1 LIDTANPIVEQAV
14 SGILPSWRAIT
25 PDVVS
30 RCRKQATVRA
40 FEQAGFAFLN
50 YQSLKLHALAERLA
64 NLGHSL
70 RRKPEW
76 DSPGR
81 AAAQPILQSLPEL
94 AV

>member
-1 LIDTANPIVEQAV
+1 LIDTANPIVEKAV

-30 RCRKQATVRA
+30 RCRKQATVKA

-64 NLGHSL
+64 KLVTAFD
-70 RRKPEW
+70 KPEQNP
-76 DSPGR
+76 PGR
-81 AAAQPILQSLPEL
+81 AASQPILQSLPEL